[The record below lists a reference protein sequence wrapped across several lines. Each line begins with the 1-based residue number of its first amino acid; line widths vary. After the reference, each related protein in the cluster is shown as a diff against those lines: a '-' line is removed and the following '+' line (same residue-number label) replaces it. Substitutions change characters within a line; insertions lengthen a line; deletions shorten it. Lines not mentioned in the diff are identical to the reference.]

1 MLPIANCWSDIDLYL
16 LCLYIVLSRIIL
28 CSVPPS
34 AVAAAVIKDVADHGK
49 KDLKHVPAPQ
59 DGLSQA
65 EKEAYLQ
72 EKGKK

>member
-1 MLPIANCWSDIDLYL
+1 MPAGKGDNA
-16 LCLYIVLSRIIL
+16 
-28 CSVPPS
+28 VPPTV
-34 AVAAAVIKDVADHGK
+34 AAAAVIKDVADHGK
-49 KDLKHVPAPQ
+49 KDLKHVPIPQ